1 MTWKNSTILTVTAL
15 VLAEPL
21 LAQQNVLENAQV
33 VALDDW
39 RYDDLYTNGVS
50 ARDLIDREVYGQT
63 GDEIGDV
70 EDILIGSDGQVRSI
84 VAEVGGFWDIGDT
97 HVSIPLNRVDM
108 SNGQIV
114 VPITEDTVGDY
125 GFWNDEPIQNGAVDS
140 DIVEGVDD
148 EPIPRAWRA
157 SELIGDYARL
167 QNDDGY
173 NDYGYVS
180 DLILRDN
187 QVAAVVIQPRTEYG
201 PGYRAY
207 PYYGYG
213 SGWDA
218 GSPNYDMPYTED
230 DVRDTERFDY
240 NRFDNSVER

>member
-1 MTWKNSTILTVTAL
+1 MTRMKSAYFMVAAL
-15 VLAEPL
+15 VLAGPL
-21 LAQQNVLENAQV
+21 FAQQSAIDDAAV
-33 VALDDW
+33 VSLSDW

-50 ARDLIDREVYGQT
+50 AKDLIDRDVYGQT

-70 EDILIGSDGQVRSI
+70 EDILIGSDGQVHSI

-97 HVSIPLNRVDM
+97 HVSIPLNKVDM
-108 SNGQIV
+108 SNGRII

-125 GFWNDEPIQNGAVDS
+125 GFWNDEAVQTGAVES

-167 QNDDGY
+167 RNGDGY
-173 NDYGYVS
+173 DDYGYVS

-187 QVAAVVIQPRTEYG
+187 KVAAVVVQPRAGYG

-207 PYYGYG
+207 PYYGYS

-218 GSPNYDMPYTED
+218 GSSNYDMPYTED
-230 DVRDTERFDY
+230 DIRDTEPLDY
-240 NRFDNSVER
+240 NRFDNSVQQ

>member
-21 LAQQNVLENAQV
+21 LAQQSALEDAPV
-33 VALDDW
+33 VALGDW

-114 VPITEDTVGDY
+114 VPITEDTVFSMPNHTLQRPSLLG
-125 GFWNDEPIQNGAVDS
+125 
-140 DIVEGVDD
+140 
-148 EPIPRAWRA
+148 
-157 SELIGDYARL
+157 RL
-167 QNDDGY
+167 Q
-173 NDYGYVS
+173 
-180 DLILRDN
+180 
-187 QVAAVVIQPRTEYG
+187 
-201 PGYRAY
+201 
-207 PYYGYG
+207 
-213 SGWDA
+213 
-218 GSPNYDMPYTED
+218 
-230 DVRDTERFDY
+230 
-240 NRFDNSVER
+240 